1 MVRTRLTPAG
11 VAAVALLCSIC
22 VASSSM
28 AQEELV
34 DNPQYASWSK
44 HQPDT
49 TVSMK
54 MVTNMAGQTMN
65 MDILQ
70 TLKEVTPDKAVVEV
84 KTTMDMM
91 GQKQDM
97 PAQTVD
103 IKAKVTKAEA
113 DKANLPQG
121 ADGESKDLANETITV
136 AGKDYDCKVT
146 EFSGEQNGMKTK
158 GKVWRCDLVPGGVVK
173 VDMTMEGAQSG
184 DMKMELVS
192 VETK

>member
-1 MVRTRLTPAG
+1 MIRTRLTPAG
-11 VAAVALLCSIC
+11 VAAVALLCSLC
-22 VASSSM
+22 LAGTSL

-34 DNPQYASWSK
+34 DNPQYMSWSQHK
-44 HQPDT
+44 PDT

-65 MDILQ
+65 MDIVQ
-70 TLKEVTPDKAVVEV
+70 TLKEVTPEKAVVEV

-97 PAQTVD
+97 PAQSVD

-113 DKANLPQG
+113 DKANLPAG
-121 ADGESKDLANETITV
+121 ADGESKDLANETVTV

-146 EFSGEQNGMKTK
+146 EFAGEQNGMKTK
-158 GKVWRCDLVPGGVVK
+158 GRVWRSELVPGGVVK

-192 VETK
+192 VDTK